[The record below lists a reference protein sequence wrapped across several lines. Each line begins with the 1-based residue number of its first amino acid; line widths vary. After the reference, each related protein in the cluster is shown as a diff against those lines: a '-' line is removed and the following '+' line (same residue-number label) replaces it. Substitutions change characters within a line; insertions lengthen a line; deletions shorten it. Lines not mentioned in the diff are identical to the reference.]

1 MVRFR
6 MSKIN
11 VEQFAILKESVP
23 QGEITVGLEVEL
35 KQASQVEMVGVG
47 TSFSFESSGERFMVL
62 KVFCEFQINPEDWAG
77 CMSDDIV
84 TIPKDTMDYLL
95 SQTVGVSRG
104 ILHCKTEGTA
114 FNHIVLP
121 PLNVS
126 DVIKEDVT
134 FNSSR

>member
-11 VEQFAILKESVP
+11 VEQFAILKDSAP

-35 KQASQVEMVGVG
+35 KQAAQVEMVGIG
-47 TSFSFESSGERFMVL
+47 ASFSFEYSGERFMVL
-62 KVFCEFQINPEDWAG
+62 KVFCGFQINPEDWASCTNEG
-77 CMSDDIV
+77 IV
-84 TIPKDTMDYLL
+84 TIPKNTMDYLL

-126 DVIKEDVT
+126 DIIKEDVT
-134 FNSSR
+134 FNLSR

>member
-1 MVRFR
+1 

-11 VEQFAILKESVP
+11 LEQFAILKESVP

-126 DVIKEDVT
+126 DIIKEDVK
-134 FNSSR
+134 FNFGR